1 MGKSK
6 APEYAKTTYNTGGL
20 FGSSTSDKGGTSY
33 TPESWM
39 TNTMNTVGTGVNTS
53 LQNMFSNDY
62 ENDAN
67 FNAYRDNLY
76 NTMGQQYD
84 QVLGNLADRGL
95 MRSTGLQALNNNYA
109 KALQDNVTSL
119 YDNYYN
125 RQANNLQN
133 AMNTSNSIY
142 NYVNGITG
150 NNMQNSNAVSDYNM
164 KAYQADQ
171 ANKQAM
177 WNTLGQAAAAVG
189 SIAAAPMTGG
199 TSIAGT
205 IASNLAKEKQA

>member
-33 TPESWM
+33 TPENWM

-53 LQNMFSNDY
+53 LQNMLTNDY
-62 ENDAN
+62 ANDAN
-67 FNAYRDNLY
+67 FQAYQNQLY

-84 QVLGNLADRGL
+84 QMLGNLADRGL
-95 MRSTGLQALNNNYA
+95 MRSTGLQALNDNYA

-119 YDNYYN
+119 YDSYYN

-164 KAYQADQ
+164 QAYQADQ
-171 ANKQAM
+171 AAKSAM
-177 WNTLGQAAAAVG
+177 WGSLAQAAGAV
-189 SIAAAPMTGG
+189 AAPFTGG
-199 TSIAGT
+199 
-205 IASNLAKEKQA
+205 ASLAISSAMANKAKK